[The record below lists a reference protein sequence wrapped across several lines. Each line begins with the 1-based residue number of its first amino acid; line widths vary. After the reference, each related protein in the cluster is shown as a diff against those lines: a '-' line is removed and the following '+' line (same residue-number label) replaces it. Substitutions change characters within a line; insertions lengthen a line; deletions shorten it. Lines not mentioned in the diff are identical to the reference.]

1 MDFSSVKLFLD
12 HLSSE
17 YNPGNAI
24 EVYLGGEL
32 VYRYASGYS
41 DLEKKKVMTGE
52 ELFNIY
58 SCTKIATVTAAMQL
72 VEKGVLHLD
81 DPLYAYIPEFRDM
94 YVADSNGDLTK
105 ARNPISI
112 DHLFTM
118 TAGFNYDLT
127 APGFKKAREIT
138 DGAMDTVDT
147 MRCIANQ
154 PLDFEPGTHWQY
166 SICHDVL
173 AAVVSVISGRK
184 FREYVKENIFDP
196 LRMEQST
203 FHHTEETLAQTA
215 TQYTYVENA
224 PKTVDVVEAQKHG
237 TGTDGYFRIS
247 DKANASFTLG
257 PEYDS
262 GGAGIITSVSDYAKF
277 MAALANMGVG
287 LTGERILTPDSVDAL
302 RTNRLPQALFGEWD
316 EEWPHMRGYGYG
328 LGVCTQMD
336 PARSGIQSNIGEFG
350 WGGAAGATA
359 FADPSI
365 NLAVFFAQ
373 HTLNPREGYYQPR
386 LKNAVYASLG

>member
-17 YNPGNAI
+17 YNPGNAVEI
-24 EVYLGGEL
+24 YLGGEL
-32 VYRYASGYS
+32 VFRYASGYS
-41 DLEKKKVMTGE
+41 DVDRQTVMTGE

-72 VEKGVLHLD
+72 VEKGLLKLS
-81 DPLYAYIPEFRDM
+81 DPLYAYIPEFREM
-94 YVADSNGDLTK
+94 YTVNASGDWVKT
-105 ARNPISI
+105 RNPIRI
-112 DHLFTM
+112 MHLFTM
-118 TAGFNYDLT
+118 TAGFNYDLVSS
-127 APGFKKAREIT
+127 GFKRAHEMT
-138 DGAMDTVDT
+138 GGCMDTVET
-147 MRCIANQ
+147 MRYIAEQ

-166 SICHDVL
+166 SICHDIL
-173 AAVVSVISGRK
+173 AAVVSVVSGRK
-184 FREYVKENIFDP
+184 FRDYVKERIFDP
-196 LRMEQST
+196 LGMEQSC
-203 FHHTEETLAQTA
+203 FHHTDETLAKTA
-215 TQYTYVENA
+215 TQYTYV
-224 PKTVDVVEAQKHG
+224 VDDKAVDAVEAQKHG

-287 LTGERILTPDSVDAL
+287 LTGERILTPESVDAL
-302 RTNRLPQALFGEWD
+302 RTNRLPQTLFGEWD

-336 PARSGIQSNIGEFG
+336 PARSSIQSNVGEFG
-350 WGGAAGATA
+350 WGGAAGSTA

-365 NLAVFFAQ
+365 GLGVFFAQ

-386 LKNAVYASLG
+386 LKNAVYSCLG

>member
-24 EVYLGGEL
+24 EVYLDGEL

-72 VEKGVLHLD
+72 VEKGLLKLS
-81 DPLYAYIPEFRDM
+81 DPLYAYIPEFREL
-94 YVADSNGDLTK
+94 YTVNASGDWVKT
-105 ARNPISI
+105 RNPIRI
-112 DHLFTM
+112 MHLFTM
-118 TAGFNYDLT
+118 TAGFNNDLVSS
-127 APGFKKAREIT
+127 GFKRAHEMT
-138 DGAMDTVDT
+138 GGCMDTVET
-147 MRCIANQ
+147 MRYIAEQ

-166 SICHDVL
+166 SICHDIL

-184 FREYVKENIFDP
+184 FRDYVKEHIFDP
-196 LRMEQST
+196 LGMEQSC
-203 FHHTEETLAQTA
+203 FHHTDETLAKTA
-215 TQYTYVENA
+215 TQYTYV
-224 PKTVDVVEAQKHG
+224 VDDKAVDAVEAQKHG
-237 TGTDGYFRIS
+237 TRTDGYFRIS
-247 DKANASFTLG
+247 DKTNASFILG

-262 GGAGIITSVSDYAKF
+262 GGAGIITSVSEYAKF
-277 MAALANMGVG
+277 MAALANMGMG
-287 LTGERILTPDSVDAL
+287 LSGERILTPESVAAL
-302 RTNRLPQALFGEWD
+302 RTNRLPQVLFKEWD

-336 PARSGIQSNIGEFG
+336 PARSGIQSNVGEFG

-373 HTLNPREGYYQPR
+373 HTLNPREGYYQPG

>member
-1 MDFSSVKLFLD
+1 MDFSNVKNLLG

-24 EVYLGGEL
+24 EIYLGGEL
-32 VYRYASGYS
+32 VFRYASGYS
-41 DLEKKKVMTGE
+41 DMESQKPMAGD

-58 SCTKIATVTAAMQL
+58 SCTKISTVTAAMQL
-72 VEKGVLHLD
+72 VEKRVLHLD

-94 YVADSNGDLTK
+94 YVAGSNGDLTK

-112 DHLFTM
+112 AHLFTM

-127 APGFKKAREIT
+127 APGFKRACEVT

-203 FHHTEETLAQTA
+203 FHHTEETLVQTA
-215 TQYTYVENA
+215 TQYTYVVGNSTSFDA
-224 PKTVDVVEAQKHG
+224 VEAQKHG
-237 TGTDGYFRIS
+237 NAKDGFFRIS
-247 DKANASFTLG
+247 DKTNKSFTLG

-277 MAALANMGVG
+277 MAALANGGVG
-287 LTGERILTPDSVDAL
+287 LTGERILTPASVDEL
-302 RTNRLPQALFGEWD
+302 RTNRLPASMFNEWD
-316 EEWPHMRGYGYG
+316 AEWPHMRGYGYG
-328 LGVCTQMD
+328 LGVCTQMN
-336 PARSGIQSNIGEFG
+336 PVRSGIQSNIGEFG

-365 NLAVFFAQ
+365 GLGVFFAQ

-386 LKNAVYASLG
+386 LKSAVYSCLG